1 MNDSSRN
8 QGVAICA
15 AAAVLGIVFLWGLL
29 NQAWWSVA
37 IPIAILLA
45 FVLGLTFWVGWTI
58 ATIQVDPEPEVRSE
72 PPAPPPSSPPA
83 EESSAGATDS
93 QG

>member
-8 QGVAICA
+8 QGYAICA
-15 AAAVLGIVFLWGLL
+15 AAALLGIVFLWGLL

-72 PPAPPPSSPPA
+72 PPSPPPA
-83 EESSAGATDS
+83 ATGTDGGASAADA
-93 QG
+93 QD